1 MDGNRVNVKELDI
14 IETEKDKM
22 HLVIQPCVIDNRGPL
37 LDKWVYEM
45 ILLIHKGLY
54 ELQILEERND
64 LKECIIKLGQFFLI
78 DYKKL
83 HQPHGKYSVLKVHIP

>member
-1 MDGNRVNVKELDI
+1 
-14 IETEKDKM
+14 
-22 HLVIQPCVIDNRGPL
+22 
-37 LDKWVYEM
+37 M

-83 HQPHGKYSVLKVHIP
+83 HQPHGKYSELKVHIP